1 MIVVMGYL
9 VITHVEK
16 LSEARHLIAA
26 TPGGIEHEDAIQSAR
41 VVGVYRMPDRDEP
54 VCMGISGGCRE
65 SGWKRLRRGYMVHA
79 CGLRNRGYRAKIAIS
94 LMDWFGINL
103 LPRDRTPG
111 VFRNP
116 EGWDKK

>member
-1 MIVVMGYL
+1 MIVRMGYL
-9 VITHVEK
+9 VIAHVK
-16 LSEARHLIAA
+16 NIDAARVMASRL
-26 TPGGIEHEDAIQSAR
+26 PDVGGAFEGAR
-41 VVGVYRMPDRDEP
+41 VVGVYRMPDRDED
-54 VCMGISGGCRE
+54 VCPGISGGCRE
-65 SGWKRLRRGYMVHA
+65 AGWKRSRRGHMVHA